1 MNAVAAAE
9 PRASDSSEV
18 LEFRAAVE
26 SDLQELQALYA
37 QLIPDESPT
46 IADMRGALVQINADP
61 SGGIVVVG
69 VKGGHIVST
78 CQIVFYPNL
87 VRAPRFK
94 AEIDS
99 VVVDSGHRGQGIGR
113 AMMRWAHEWL
123 RQRQCSKIIV
133 ATAYT
138 REVAHKMYE
147 TLGYVQSGYS
157 YIYSYP

>member
-1 MNAVAAAE
+1 MNAVAATETRTA
-9 PRASDSSEV
+9 AVSEV
-18 LEFRAAVE
+18 LEFRAAE
-26 SDLQELQALYA
+26 ERDLQELQALYA
-37 QLIPDESPT
+37 QLIPDERPT
-46 IADMRGALVQINADP
+46 IADMRGALVQLNANPDA
-61 SGGIVVVG
+61 GILVVG
-69 VKGGHIVST
+69 IKGGHVVST
-78 CQIVFYPNL
+78 CQVVFYPNL

-99 VVVDSGHRGQGIGR
+99 VVVDNGHRGQGIGR

-123 RQRQCSKIIV
+123 RARQCSKIIV

-147 TLGYVQSGYS
+147 TLGYKQSGYS